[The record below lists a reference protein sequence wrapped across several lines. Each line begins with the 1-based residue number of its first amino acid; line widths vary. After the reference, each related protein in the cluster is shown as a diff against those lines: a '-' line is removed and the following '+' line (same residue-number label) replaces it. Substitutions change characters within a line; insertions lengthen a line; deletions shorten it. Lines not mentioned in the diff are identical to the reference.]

1 MWRLFIQLPF
11 TKSLCGLAPPPP
23 LCLSLSLSPFF
34 TIYLSHQPLR
44 HSQNTLTSFPLTSRT
59 PGATITPSGK
69 CLPLHQHLIPMA
81 YVLSPIS
88 APCLP
93 LQAWTESDSQPP
105 FHRIH
110 VSAFNKKRER
120 GKRNPKDLFLSYFT
134 LKIWNSTVHGCTMGL
149 SLDKLTRFRS
159 LIFSSGAVQRV
170 K

>member
-23 LCLSLSLSPFF
+23 LCLSLSLSSFF

-120 GKRNPKDLFLSYFT
+120 EVRETQKIYFFHT
-134 LKIWNSTVHGCTMGL
+134 S
-149 SLDKLTRFRS
+149 R
-159 LIFSSGAVQRV
+159 
-170 K
+170 